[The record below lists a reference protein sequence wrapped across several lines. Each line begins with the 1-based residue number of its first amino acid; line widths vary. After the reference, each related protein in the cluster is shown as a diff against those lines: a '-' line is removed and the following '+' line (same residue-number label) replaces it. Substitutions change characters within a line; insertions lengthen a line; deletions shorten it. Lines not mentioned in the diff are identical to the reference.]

1 MLPIPMDISA
11 FDCIVSLDD
20 SKADRRVV
28 AVVVV
33 KRVAAA
39 GRPTVERFAAN
50 PNDVG
55 RLVVVGAYLLAAKP
69 SADRLAASPPT
80 KVRVDA
86 AGLLAAAVVAGRLA
100 APNADG
106 FSSLP

>member
-1 MLPIPMDISA
+1 MDISA

-20 SKADRRVV
+20 SKADRRVM
-28 AVVVV
+28 AVVV

-86 AGLLAAAVVAGRLA
+86 AGLLAAVVVAGRLA